1 MSPVETILTE
11 RDQAL
16 ISDIYKYRYLSVSQ
30 IEKIHFPS
38 KRTAY
43 RRLSVLGD
51 GGYLQNFAVP
61 NIPERIYCLARK
73 GADLVASSLGVTITE
88 LQWSATTRA
97 PKDYYFLRHFLEV
110 NNFRIVLTSSC
121 REASID
127 LVGYIPEY
135 FGTRTAQGGL
145 KKYIKD
151 VVCDIQ
157 TPTYE
162 ISHTPDAVFAL
173 AKNGKPALFFLEID
187 RGTEVVSDA
196 EKGVLKSFRFYIN
209 CLLREQYHRYE
220 KDFRTGPFKGFR
232 ALIVTTSSERL
243 ANMQNAC
250 SKLDVQAKAKQ
261 FIWLTTEENIR
272 NELIF
277 GKIWTSA
284 DRDDNTMYSIG

>member
-1 MSPVETILTE
+1 MSPVETVLTE
-11 RDQAL
+11 RDHAL
-16 ISDIYKYRYLSVSQ
+16 LSDVYKYRYLSVSQ
-30 IEKIHFPS
+30 IEKLHFPS

-43 RRLSVLGD
+43 RRLSVLAD
-51 GGYLQNFAVP
+51 GGYLQNFTVP
-61 NIPERIYCLARK
+61 NIPERIYCLDRK
-73 GADLVASSLGVTITE
+73 GAELVASSLGVTIGE

-110 NNFRIVLTSSC
+110 NDFRIVLTSAC
-121 REASID
+121 KEAAID

-135 FGTRTAQGGL
+135 FGTRTEQGGL

-157 TPTYE
+157 NPTYE

-196 EKGVLKSFRFYIN
+196 EKGVLKAFRFYIN
-209 CLLREQYHRYE
+209 CLLSEQYHRYE

-232 ALIVTTSSERL
+232 ALIVTTSAERL
-243 ANMQNAC
+243 MNMQIAC
-250 SKLDVQAKAKQ
+250 SKLDVQPKAKQ
-261 FIWLTTEENIR
+261 FIWLTTEDTVR
-272 NELIF
+272 KELIF
-277 GKIWTSA
+277 GKIWKSA
-284 DRDDNTMYSIG
+284 DRDDNTTYCIG

>member
-1 MSPVETILTE
+1 
-11 RDQAL
+11 
-16 ISDIYKYRYLSVSQ
+16 
-30 IEKIHFPS
+30 
-38 KRTAY
+38 
-43 RRLSVLGD
+43 
-51 GGYLQNFAVP
+51 
-61 NIPERIYCLARK
+61 
-73 GADLVASSLGVTITE
+73 
-88 LQWSATTRA
+88 
-97 PKDYYFLRHFLEV
+97 
-110 NNFRIVLTSSC
+110 
-121 REASID
+121 
-127 LVGYIPEY
+127 VGYIPEY

-196 EKGVLKSFRFYIN
+196 EKGVLKSFRFYVN
-209 CLLREQYHRYE
+209 CLLAEQYHRYE

-243 ANMQNAC
+243 ANMQSAC

-261 FIWLTTEENIR
+261 FIWLTTEENVR

-277 GKIWTSA
+277 GKIWRSA
-284 DRDDNTMYSIG
+284 DRDDNTTYSIG

>member
-11 RDQAL
+11 RDHAL

-30 IEKIHFPS
+30 IEKLHFPS

-51 GGYLQNFAVP
+51 GGYLQNFTVP

-110 NNFRIVLTSSC
+110 NDFRIVLTSGC

-196 EKGVLKSFRFYIN
+196 EKGVLKSFRFYVN

-220 KDFRTGPFKGFR
+220 KDFHTGPFKGFR
-232 ALIVTTSSERL
+232 ALVITTSQERVD
-243 ANMQNAC
+243 NMRRAC
-250 SKLDVQAKAKQ
+250 SQLNVAQKAKQ
-261 FIWLTTEENIR
+261 FIWLTTENSITSQS
-272 NELIF
+272 IF
-277 GKIWTSA
+277 QAIWQSSDIEDMKT
-284 DRDDNTMYSIG
+284 YSLS

>member
-11 RDQAL
+11 RDHVL
-16 ISDIYKYRYLSVSQ
+16 ISDVYKYRYLSVSQ
-30 IEKIHFPS
+30 IEKLHFPS

-51 GGYLQNFAVP
+51 GGYLQNFTVP

-73 GADLVASSLGVTITE
+73 GAELVASSLGVTITE

-110 NNFRIVLTSSC
+110 NDFRIVLTSGC
-121 REASID
+121 REAAID

-243 ANMQNAC
+243 ANMQSAC

-261 FIWLTTEENIR
+261 FIWLTTEENVR

-277 GKIWTSA
+277 GKIWRSA
-284 DRDDNTMYSIG
+284 DRDDNTTYSIG

>member
-11 RDQAL
+11 RDHAL
-16 ISDIYKYRYLSVSQ
+16 INDVYKYRYLSVSQ
-30 IEKIHFPS
+30 IEKLYFPS

-51 GGYLQNFAVP
+51 GGYLQNFTVP
-61 NIPERIYCLARK
+61 NIPERIYCLNRK
-73 GADLVASSLGVTITE
+73 GAELVALSLGVTIGE
-88 LQWSATTRA
+88 LHWSATTRA

-110 NNFRIVLTSSC
+110 NDFRIVLTSGC

-135 FGTRTAQGGL
+135 FGTRTVQGGL

-173 AKNGKPALFFLEID
+173 AKTGKPALFFLEID

-209 CLLREQYHRYE
+209 CLLSEQYHRYE
-220 KDFRTGPFKGFR
+220 KDFRTEPFKGFR

-243 ANMQNAC
+243 VNMQNAC

-261 FIWLTTEENIR
+261 FIWLTTKENIR

-277 GKIWTSA
+277 AKIWKSA
-284 DRDDNTMYSIG
+284 DRDDNTTYSIG